1 MKCKLTTA
9 TLFLSAMLLLSA
21 CSGKD
26 NKTDD
31 KKETTTETTIKDSG
45 GDDNIVPSID
55 TASLKDEASILD
67 AMQKVAD
74 ARLAD
79 DKKKQEDPNYS
90 GHYLELTKL
99 YTAVLKASTAYSKT
113 LTDPNRAVEFN
124 NKVSEIQ
131 KKMYAK

>member
-55 TASLKDEASILD
+55 TALLKDEASILD
-67 AMQKVAD
+67 AMQKVVD

-113 LTDPNRAVEFN
+113 LTDPNKAVEFN

>member
-9 TLFLSAMLLLSA
+9 TLFLSAMLLLWA

-31 KKETTTETTIKDSG
+31 KKETTTETTVKDSG

-55 TASLKDEASILD
+55 TALLKDEASILD
-67 AMQKVAD
+67 AMQKVVD

-113 LTDPNRAVEFN
+113 LTDPNKAVEFN

>member
-31 KKETTTETTIKDSG
+31 KKETNTETTVKDSG

-113 LTDPNRAVEFN
+113 LTDPNKAVEFN

>member
-113 LTDPNRAVEFN
+113 LTDPNKAVEFN

-131 KKMYAK
+131 KIMYAK